1 MQIKDSV
8 VLVTGANRGLG
19 LALVH
24 ALIAAGARKV
34 YAAARNPDSI
44 QIPGVTAIK
53 LDVTSATDIASAAE
67 ICTDVSILINNAGI
81 LDPHGAHLLTAGS
94 SDALTRELQTNV
106 FGPLHLAQAF
116 APILAHNGGGA
127 VLNILSALSWVNM
140 PGAAT
145 YAVSKAA
152 AWSMT
157 NGLRHELHAQ
167 STLVTALHVGYM
179 DTDMAHGVTEAKTA
193 PQDVAQQALAA
204 LEDGQ
209 PEVLA
214 DDISRHVRAGLSAEQ
229 AAYF

>member
-8 VLVTGANRGLG
+8 VLITGANRGLG

-53 LDVTSATDIASAAE
+53 LDVTSPTDIAAAAE
-67 ICTDVSILINNAGI
+67 ACDDVSILINNAGI
-81 LDPHGAHLLTAGS
+81 LDHQGAHLLTEDS
-94 SDALTRELQTNV
+94 SGALSRELATNV

-116 APILAHNGGGA
+116 APILARNGGGA
-127 VLNILSALSWVNM
+127 ILNILSVLSWISV

-145 YAVSKAA
+145 YSISKAA

-157 NGLRHELHAQ
+157 NGLRHELQAQ
-167 STLVTALHVGYM
+167 GTQVTGLHVAYM
-179 DTDMAHGVTEAKTA
+179 DTDMAHGVTSAKTS

-204 LEDGQ
+204 LEAGQ

-214 DDISRHVRAGLSAEQ
+214 DETSRHVRAGLSAQQ